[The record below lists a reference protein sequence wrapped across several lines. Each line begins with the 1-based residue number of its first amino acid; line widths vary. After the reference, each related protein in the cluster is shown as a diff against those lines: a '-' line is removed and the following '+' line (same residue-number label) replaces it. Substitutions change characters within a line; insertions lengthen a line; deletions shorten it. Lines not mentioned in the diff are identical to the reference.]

1 MNLGDAFLMGVPP
14 DYQTNHLFF
23 VISDPSK
30 HGGTYVIVNITRDW
44 FRAGQE
50 CILGPSD
57 HPWINSTS
65 YVSFTDTLEITPER
79 DQMISALI
87 GTRIIMQNPLTPQTL
102 AKVVAAA
109 NNSTAIPLAY
119 KKYL

>member
-1 MNLGDAFLMGVPP
+1 MGVPP

-23 VISDPSK
+23 VISDPNQ
-30 HGGTYVIVNITRDW
+30 HGGTYVIVNITRNS

-50 CILGPSD
+50 CILEPSD
-57 HPWINSTS
+57 HPWIKSTS
-65 YVSFTDTLEITPER
+65 YVSFTDALEITPPQ

-87 GTRIIMQNPLTPQTL
+87 GTRIVIQTPLTTQAL

-109 NNSTAIPLAY
+109 KNSKAIPLAY